1 MPRRHLRGVLPYVS
15 MGALMLGVEVLSLA
29 LVPRFD
35 AAGMQATQNP
45 SNPINSVVYIAF
57 ILVFTAVML
66 AVMKY
71 GMDWILRG
79 VILLSAG
86 SLSYYALSV
95 LLPLPFA
102 LLGGAGVA
110 VLLYLYPEWYVI
122 DSAAVLM
129 GGAGGGL
136 FGISFGVLPS
146 LVLLVLLAVYDA
158 IAVYRTR
165 HMLALAEGVSEMRLP
180 ILFIVPTK
188 PGYSFIEA
196 SKQGDPTGTGGDGDD
211 ETSRDD
217 RDAFFMGLGDAVIP
231 SVLIASSAHFLGGDL
246 GLPIALNYPALGGI
260 VGSFVGFAALMYLV
274 SKGKPHAGL
283 PLLNG
288 GTIAG
293 FVVGV
298 LALGVPV
305 TEILSLA

>member
-1 MPRRHLRGVLPYVS
+1 

-57 ILVFTAVML
+57 ILVFTGVML

-71 GMDWILRG
+71 GMDWVLRG

-158 IAVYRTR
+158 IAVYRTK

-196 SKQGDPTGTGGDGDD
+196 SKQGDPTGTGTGGDGDEDD
-211 ETSRDD
+211 ETSQDD

-298 LALGVPV
+298 LALGTPLPEAVGV
-305 TEILSLA
+305 LS